1 MLEVLK
7 IVAYTILICI
17 PAAVLLYLTF
27 KTDDRRY
34 LFIAVAFYVVFP
46 VVVTIS
52 FPTSLSPESITLY
65 EAVDALPDSST
76 VLLTFDY
83 YASTLAETEPMSRA
97 ALHHLFKKDCRV
109 LTVTTIPLGGPTI
122 SERVTRDLAE
132 EYDKVYGL
140 DFVNLGYKANY
151 VAVLKGMGSSISA
164 IYPAD
169 NSGTPLSEIP
179 MMADIKNYDD
189 IDFIYVVADNGIV
202 EYWISIVQSQYQAQV
217 GCGVTA
223 VMAPKIYAY
232 VSSGQMT
239 GLLGGMKGAAE
250 YEKMVGHP
258 GSATQGMGAQSMA
271 HLFIIV
277 SVISGNLMFFIDRK
291 RGRKRKLS

>member
-1 MLEVLK
+1 
-7 IVAYTILICI
+7 LICI

-34 LFIAVAFYVVFP
+34 LFVAVAFYVVFP
-46 VVVTIS
+46 VIVTIS

-76 VLLTFDY
+76 VMLTFDY

-109 LTVTTIPLGGPTI
+109 VTMTTIPLGGPSI
-122 SERVTRDLAE
+122 SERVTRDLAQQ
-132 EYDKVYGL
+132 YGKIYGR

-151 VAVLKGMGSSISA
+151 VAVLKGMGSSIEA

-202 EYWISIVQSQYQAQV
+202 EYWISIVQSQYQARV
-217 GCGVTA
+217 GSGVTA

-239 GLLGGMKGAAE
+239 GMLGGMKGAAE
-250 YEKMVGHP
+250 YETMVGHP

-271 HLFIIV
+271 HLFIII
-277 SVISGNLMFFIDRK
+277 SVISGNVIFFIDRK